1 MQKILHVLRIIV
13 KTLLCAAAGILLIY
27 NVLAIAARLKS
38 DGGVPTVFGFAGAE
52 VVTGSMDDDSGD
64 DDIEVGDFV
73 ITRAQDEYAVGDV
86 VTFYHAQDDIYIT
99 HRVVAVNG
107 TTYTIRGDY
116 PANSASDIVPL
127 ENIVGKVVLVIGGA
141 GGVLEFFRS
150 PTGLLVV
157 IAAGVLIWLISDIVS
172 DLIDRRKEKDEE
184 SED

>member
-1 MQKILHVLRIIV
+1 MKALKICAAVLRGV
-13 KTLLCAAAGILLIY
+13 LVALCVALCAYNIY
-27 NVLAIAARLKS
+27 VLVQRYAF
-38 DGGVPTVFGFAGAE
+38 GNQMPTVFGFAGAE

-73 ITRAQDEYAVGDV
+73 ITRARSEYSVGDV

-107 TTYTIRGDY
+107 ATYTIRGDY
-116 PANSASDIVPL
+116 PANSAADIVPL

-150 PTGLLVV
+150 PAGLLVV
-157 IAAGVLIWLISDIVS
+157 IAAGVLIWLISDIIS

>member
-1 MQKILHVLRIIV
+1 MKALKICATVLRGELDALCV
-13 KTLLCAAAGILLIY
+13 ALCAYHIY
-27 NVLAIAARLKS
+27 VLVQRYAF
-38 DGGVPTVFGFAGAE
+38 GNQMPTVFGFAGAE

-127 ENIVGKVVLVIGGA
+127 ENIVGKVVLFIGVA

-150 PTGLLVV
+150 PTGLFFV
-157 IAAGVLIWLISDIVS
+157 IAASVLIWLISDSVP
-172 DLIDRRKEKDEE
+172 DMIDRRKDKDEE
-184 SED
+184 SVD